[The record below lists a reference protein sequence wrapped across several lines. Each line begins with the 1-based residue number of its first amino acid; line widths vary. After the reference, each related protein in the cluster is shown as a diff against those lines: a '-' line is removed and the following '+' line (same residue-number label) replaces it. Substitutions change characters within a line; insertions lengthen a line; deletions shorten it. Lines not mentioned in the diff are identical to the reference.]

1 MWLAEVMES
10 LAPPGRDISIA
21 SLEDEFPLPSITAG
35 IRVKSLEGEESVVV
49 DVEGCLSFLIH
60 ETKV

>member
-1 MWLAEVMES
+1 MES
-10 LAPPGRDISIA
+10 LAPPGRDIAIA

-35 IRVKSLEGEESVVV
+35 IRVKILESEESGVV

-60 ETKV
+60 KTNV